1 MEANKVLMNITCSH
15 CKKTYSLEVFKSDLN
30 DYINNGKL
38 VQLAF
43 PYLSDG
49 ERELIISGICDT
61 CFTDMFKDDEE
72 DEEHQD
78 DADELLS
85 LIYSKSNK

>member
-1 MEANKVLMNITCSH
+1 MEANKVLMNIICSH

-43 PYLSDG
+43 PYLSAG

-61 CFTDMFKDDEE
+61 CFNNIFDDNEE
-72 DEEHQD
+72 PEENMPESYEYNNRD
-78 DADELLS
+78 
-85 LIYSKSNK
+85 